1 MGGTHRFVAPRC
13 TPLAVN
19 VSSLVSVP
27 RPLPLP
33 RGYSACCSASRV
45 LARNGFCVLLAR
57 GLALCVLYPS
67 HSSRGI
73 SGCVLCPP
81 VPVCG
86 VGCGLSPVYLPGRVG
101 IRVSRY
107 NVPNFQLRA
116 GSGFCGPLGP
126 CGDLRAL
133 RAPLRALYC
142 FIWWLL
148 CWLSLLG
155 CGYRWG
161 AGEVPSRYQAWRT
174 GVRGATGFTHA
185 AGNRP
190 SEAVQ
195 RRAARRERQDGRGG
209 CDRAVDHVGVLHAQP
224 GRQHAPVRA
233 AERDDG
239 GRAGVQVG
247 LHLSDQ
253 HRVVRECLRACAGE
267 SACRRW

>member
-161 AGEVPSRYQAWRT
+161 AGEVPSRYQAWRRDGGSVT
-174 GVRGATGFTHA
+174 QLVSSLIQQIHIFNNCDQNVPKYFSQHVWEWEVLPIGQLAPRAVRGA
-185 AGNRP
+185 
-190 SEAVQ
+190 Q
-195 RRAARRERQDGRGG
+195 
-209 CDRAVDHVGVLHAQP
+209 
-224 GRQHAPVRA
+224 
-233 AERDDG
+233 
-239 GRAGVQVG
+239 G
-247 LHLSDQ
+247 LWLYL
-253 HRVVRECLRACAGE
+253 E
-267 SACRRW
+267 

>member
-174 GVRGATGFTHA
+174 EEFKVPLPPPPNHGDPRAPCATISYRHPIVTCPLPCFV
-185 AGNRP
+185 P
-190 SEAVQ
+190 
-195 RRAARRERQDGRGG
+195 
-209 CDRAVDHVGVLHAQP
+209 
-224 GRQHAPVRA
+224 
-233 AERDDG
+233 
-239 GRAGVQVG
+239 
-247 LHLSDQ
+247 
-253 HRVVRECLRACAGE
+253 
-267 SACRRW
+267 